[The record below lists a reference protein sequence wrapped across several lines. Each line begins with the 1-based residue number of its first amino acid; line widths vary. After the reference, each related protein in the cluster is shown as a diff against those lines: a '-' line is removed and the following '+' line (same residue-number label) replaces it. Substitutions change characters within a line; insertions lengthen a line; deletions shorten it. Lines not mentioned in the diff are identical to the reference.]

1 MKNLSILLTAALI
14 MISCA
19 KDPCK
24 DVVCLNDGTCLDGT
38 CLCDDWYEGEDCG
51 IEERAKYYGTYN
63 GTFTVSQGGVTVQSA
78 PFTLTISAGTPI
90 NNLQLIGTGTDAL
103 DSEASLTVTK
113 SSDFTLPSFTNNAL
127 GGPATWS
134 GGGTFSGS
142 SLTMSGQADFTGVG
156 ILDWTYTATK

>member
-24 DVVCLNDGTCLDGT
+24 DVICLNDGTCIDGT
-38 CLCDDWYEGEDCG
+38 CLCEDWYEGEDCG

-63 GTFTVSQGGVTVQSA
+63 GTFTVSQGGQTLQSA

-90 NNLQLIGTGTDAL
+90 NNLQLIGTGTDDL

>member
-24 DVVCLNDGTCLDGT
+24 DVICLNDGTCIDGT
-38 CLCDDWYEGEDCG
+38 CLCEDWYEGEDCG

-63 GTFTVSQGGVTVQSA
+63 GTFTVSQGGQTVQSA

-103 DSEASLTVTK
+103 DTEASLTVTK

-142 SLTMSGQADFTGVG
+142 EVTMGGQVDFAGVG

>member
-1 MKNLSILLTAALI
+1 MKNLSILFTAALI

-38 CLCDDWYEGEDCG
+38 CLCEDWYEGEDCG
-51 IEERAKYYGTYN
+51 TEERAKYYGTYN
-63 GTFTVSQGGVTVQSA
+63 GTFTVSQGGQTLQSA
-78 PFTLTISAGTPI
+78 PFTLTISGGASI
-90 NNLQLIGTGTDAL
+90 NNLQFVGTGTNAL
-103 DSEASLTVTK
+103 DTEASLTVTK
-113 SSDFTLPSFTNNAL
+113 NPDFTLPTFTNSAL
-127 GGPATWS
+127 GGPAAWS

-142 SLTMSGQADFTGVG
+142 EVTMGGQVDFAGVG

>member
-38 CLCDDWYEGEDCG
+38 CLCADWYEGVDCG
-51 IEERAKYYGTYN
+51 TEERAKYYGTYN
-63 GTFTVSQGGVTVQSA
+63 GTLTLSQGGQPLQSA
-78 PFTLTISAGTPI
+78 PFVMTISGGTSI
-90 NNLQLIGTGTDAL
+90 NKLQFIGTGTNAL

-113 SSDFTLPSFTNNAL
+113 NSDFTLPSFTNSAL

-134 GGGTFSGS
+134 GAGTFSGS
-142 SLTMSGQADFTGVG
+142 EVSMTGQVDFTGVG